1 MASDP
6 SGMVFSTSAR
16 KHVSSAFPVSSHAMV
31 VRMIVSAVW
40 RIGTAIRNDLP
51 SVLWRRLKAERPF
64 AVLTLL
70 VLILEGLE
78 SYNRFDHSRQE

>member
-1 MASDP
+1 
-6 SGMVFSTSAR
+6 
-16 KHVSSAFPVSSHAMV
+16 MV

-51 SVLWRRLKAERPF
+51 SVLWRRLKAERPL

-70 VLILEGLE
+70 ILILEGLE
-78 SYNRFDHSRQE
+78 ICNRFDHSR